1 MTDLMMAVVLAA
13 EEELLA
19 MEIQHWR
26 PLMAA
31 EQSREGTER
40 VY

>member
-1 MTDLMMAVVLAA
+1 MVAVVLAA

-19 MEIQHWR
+19 VEIQPSG

-31 EQSREGTER
+31 EQSGEGSER